1 MSNQKLNDT
10 QNMGNQNLND
20 MQSDKTKLNSMT
32 CRACLKQGE
41 EMLLAA
47 GIEEAAN
54 DAWLLFSEIFQMSR
68 ARYYMDM
75 NRTCDPKLAARYEE
89 WIQKRTQRIPLQ
101 HIIGHAPFM
110 AYEFYVN
117 EHVLTPRADTEV
129 LVEETFAAVKQMVS
143 GKKQVFSERNQDF
156 PEGEQVLS
164 EKKQVLS
171 EGEQTLSEKIQILDM
186 CTGSGCIAVS
196 LACMSQEAAIPC
208 QVTAADLS
216 EEALLVAQKNNEALC
231 EGRVQLIHSNLFE
244 ALPDTKEF
252 DIIVSNPPYIKS
264 EEIGGLMPEVR
275 DYEPRMALDGKE
287 DGLYFYRKLAED
299 GWHFLKKGGKMLLE
313 IGYDQGVSVPEIL
326 KNCGY
331 SQIQV
336 IQDLA
341 GLDRVVTACKE

>member
-1 MSNQKLNDT
+1 
-10 QNMGNQNLND
+10 
-20 MQSDKTKLNSMT
+20 
-32 CRACLKQGE
+32 
-41 EMLLAA
+41 
-47 GIEEAAN
+47 
-54 DAWLLFSEIFQMSR
+54 
-68 ARYYMDM
+68 MDM

-89 WIQKRTQRIPLQ
+89 WIQKRAQRIPLQ

-143 GKKQVFSERNQDF
+143 
-156 PEGEQVLS
+156 
-164 EKKQVLS
+164 
-171 EGEQTLSEKIQILDM
+171 EKIQILDM

-196 LACMSQEAAIPC
+196 LTCMAQEAAIPC

-264 EEIGGLMPEVR
+264 EEIDGLMPEVR
-275 DYEPRMALDGKE
+275 DHEPRMALDGKE

>member
-1 MSNQKLNDT
+1 MSNRKLNDT

-20 MQSDKTKLNSMT
+20 MQNVSNQNLNDMHSMSSKQSDKTESNNTT
-32 CRACLKQGE
+32 CRVCLKQGE

-143 GKKQVFSERNQDF
+143 
-156 PEGEQVLS
+156 
-164 EKKQVLS
+164 
-171 EGEQTLSEKIQILDM
+171 EKIQILDM

-196 LACMSQEAAIPC
+196 LTCMAQEAAIPC

-264 EEIGGLMPEVR
+264 EEIDGLMPEVR
-275 DYEPRMALDGKE
+275 DHEPRMALDGKE